1 MKILFIIPGAGDN
14 FYCANCFRDN
24 LYASALRKAG
34 HDVVISPLYL
44 PLKHSSFQTDS
55 PLFFPATTYYL
66 AHKFFRNS
74 KMPGWM
80 EQLTGSDFMLNY
92 AASKSGTTT
101 PKGLEELTLSM
112 ITGEDAVFQA
122 EISKMIDWIKTQ
134 EQPDIIHLSSS
145 LLIGIAKLLRSQLR
159 IPIVCSLQDE
169 EVWIDNM
176 EERYANL
183 AWQQIGEGMRY
194 VDQLIT
200 TSEYYKAIALEK
212 LSGRTNIEVVYP
224 GFDEEKYTN
233 PASPQEPVIGFFYRM
248 CEKSGLHILV
258 DAFIKLKAQN
268 TIPHLKLKVGGGFN
282 DLDKKFLKELK
293 SRLSPFREDVEF
305 RETYSLDDHQEFY
318 QSISVISV
326 PIKFDE
332 GIGLYLCEAF
342 AAGVP
347 AVVPATGS
355 IPEIVADAGILY
367 HPNTSEA
374 LANALEQA
382 LGDSA
387 KFVELKEKA
396 NQLAANR
403 YSATVMAERLQK
415 IYNNCINN
423 QENDKKHQK

>member
-14 FYCANCFRDN
+14 FYCSNCFRDN

-44 PLKHSSFQTDS
+44 PLKHASFQSDS

-80 EQLTGSDFMLNY
+80 KQLTGSDFMLNY

-112 ITGEDAVFQA
+112 ITGEDTVFQT
-122 EISKMIDWIKTQ
+122 EIQKMTDWIRTQ
-134 EQPDIIHLSSS
+134 EKPDIIHLSSS
-145 LLIGIAKLLRSQLR
+145 LLIGIAKFLRIQLQ

-169 EVWIDNM
+169 EIWIDNM
-176 EERYANL
+176 EEHYAHI
-183 AWQQIGEGMRY
+183 AWLQIDMNTQY
-194 VDQLIT
+194 IDKLIT
-200 TSEYYKAIALEK
+200 TSEYYKAIAQKK
-212 LSGRTNIEVVYP
+212 LSGNSNIEVVYP

-233 PASPQEPVIGFFYRM
+233 PVSPKEPVIGFFYRM

-258 DAFIKLKAQN
+258 DAY
-268 TIPHLKLKVGGGFN
+268 LKLKQQNVIPQLKLKIGGGSN
-282 DLDKKFLKELK
+282 DLDKKFMKALKA
-293 SRLSPFREDVEF
+293 RLAPYKKDVEIC
-305 RETYSLDDHQEFY
+305 ETYSIDEHKEFY

-326 PIKFDE
+326 PITFDE

-347 AVVPATGS
+347 AVEPATGS
-355 IPEIVADAGILY
+355 IPEIVADGGILY
-367 HPNTSEA
+367 QPNTANA
-374 LANALEQA
+374 LARALEQA
-382 LGDSA
+382 LGDSV
-387 KFVELKEKA
+387 KFNELKEKA
-396 NQLAANR
+396 SLLATTR
-403 YSATVMAERLQK
+403 YSASVMVKKLREV
-415 IYNNCINN
+415 YNSCLTN
-423 QENDKKHQK
+423 

>member
-1 MKILFIIPGAGDN
+1 MKILFIIPGAGDK
-14 FYCANCFRDN
+14 FYCGNCFRDN

-34 HDVVISPLYL
+34 HEVVISPLYL
-44 PLKHSSFQTDS
+44 PLKHSSFQSDS

-80 EQLTGSDFMLNY
+80 EEITGSDFMLNY

-112 ITGEDAVFQA
+112 ITGEDAVFRT
-122 EISKMIDWIKTQ
+122 EINKMINWIKTH

-145 LLIGIAKLLRSQLR
+145 LLIGVAKLLRTQLQ

-183 AWQQIGEGMRY
+183 AWQQIDEATRH
-194 VDQLIT
+194 VDKLIT
-200 TSEYYKAIALEK
+200 TSDYYKAIALEK
-212 LSGRTNIEVVYP
+212 LSGSTHIEVVYP
-224 GFDEEKYTN
+224 GFDAEKYAN
-233 PASPQEPVIGFFYRM
+233 PVNRKEPVIGFFYRM

-258 DAFIKLKAQN
+258 DAYIKLKEKNA
-268 TIPHLKLKVGGGFN
+268 IPQLKLKAGGGFN
-282 DLDKKFLKELK
+282 DLDKKFLKTLK
-293 SRLSPFREDVEF
+293 SKLAPYMDDVEF
-305 RETYSLDDHQEFY
+305 RETYSLDEHREFY

-326 PIKFDE
+326 PITFDE

-355 IPEIVADAGILY
+355 IPEIVADAGVLY
-367 HPNTSEA
+367 HPNSAGA
-374 LANALEQA
+374 LAEALEQT
-382 LGDSA
+382 LGNYA
-387 KFVELKEKA
+387 KFNELKEKA
-396 NQLAANR
+396 KILATNR
-403 YSATVMAERLQK
+403 YNASVMVEKLHAVYDSCL
-415 IYNNCINN
+415 NNEEK
-423 QENDKKHQK
+423 Q